1 MAQPAGQEG
10 RAEDQQQVADD
21 RAGDRGL
28 DHVEHA
34 GAQRHESDDKL
45 GGIAQRG
52 VEKTAYRLA
61 DAGRELLR
69 GKAEQAGQRD
79 DGDAGN
85 HEAEQ
90 RCVGVAVMD
99 PDGGRDRD
107 KQPGQ
112 WRLGQHASQCLH
124 GSLPVVRLP
133 ACMVHS
139 LAGRGT
145 ATAD

>member
-1 MAQPAGQEG
+1 MIEPVIEAFTTSKSPRGA
-10 RAEDQQQVADD
+10 RDMMISSAALPKVALS
-21 RAGDRGL
+21 RPP
-28 DHVEHA
+28 
-34 GAQRHESDDKL
+34 
-45 GGIAQRG
+45 IA
-52 VEKTAYRLA
+52 LA

-90 RCVGVAVMD
+90 RCVGAAVMD